1 MKLITKMINEI
12 IQAKTSMSKWEVGG
26 ERKLINQD
34 TRNLKYSLSL
44 KY

>member
-12 IQAKTSMSKWEVGG
+12 IQAKKSMSNWEVGG
-26 ERKLINQD
+26 ERKLINWY